1 MLPPLVYAQSNKLH
15 QQASSDVEL
24 HKSKVDAL
32 NKEKDDLVDKLQ
44 IALTTL
50 EDERHQYKST
60 MKELETD
67 LLAYVREK
75 FSSLNC

>member
-1 MLPPLVYAQSNKLH
+1 MNTQSNKLH

-32 NKEKDDLVDKLQ
+32 QKEKDDLVDKLQ
-44 IALTTL
+44 IALSTL
-50 EDERHQYKST
+50 EDERHQHVT
-60 MKELETD
+60 TTKELETD
-67 LLAYVREK
+67 ILASVRDK

>member
-1 MLPPLVYAQSNKLH
+1 MLPLLICMYAQANKLH

-32 NKEKDDLVDKLQ
+32 QKEKDDLVDKLQ
-44 IALTTL
+44 IALSTL
-50 EDERHQYKST
+50 EDERHHHATT

-67 LLAYVREK
+67 ILAYVREK
-75 FSSLNC
+75 FNC

>member
-1 MLPPLVYAQSNKLH
+1 MNTQANKLH

-44 IALTTL
+44 IALSTL
-50 EDERHQYKST
+50 ENERHQHT
-60 MKELETD
+60 TTIKELETD

-75 FSSLNC
+75 FSFT